1 MVPVYAARRTAW
13 LAGWEKAPKRNGT
26 FYYKTKP
33 GEKMKEEVFN
43 ATIPDSLD

>member
-1 MVPVYAARRTAW
+1 
-13 LAGWEKAPKRNGT
+13 LQAGWEKAPKRNGT